1 MGKIFCLM
9 GKSSSGKDT
18 IYKYLIADQ
27 ELRLKRIVPYTTR
40 PIRQGEQEGVE
51 YHFVNAEQMFEYE
64 KSGQM
69 IEKRAYETV
78 HGTWYYFTVCEK
90 QMNLET
96 EDYLVIRTLESW
108 RSMCRHFG
116 RDKVIPVYIEV
127 KNSIRRKRAIAREK
141 EQKVPDYPEMRRRYR
156 ADGKDFSEKIL
167 TEEGI
172 VKRFQN
178 ENLEMCL
185 REIKLFIQSEMR
197 YN

>member
-18 IYKYLIADQ
+18 IYKHLMADQ
-27 ELRLKRIVPYTTR
+27 ALCLKRIVPYTTR

-51 YHFVNAEQMFEYE
+51 YHFVNIEHMFWLE
-64 KSGQM
+64 KAGQV

-78 HGTWYYFTVCEK
+78 HGIWYYFTVCEK
-90 QMNLET
+90 QIDLEN
-96 EDYLVIRTLESW
+96 ENYLIIGTLESF

-116 RDKVIPVYIEV
+116 RERVVPVYIEV

-156 ADGKDFSEKIL
+156 ADGKDFSEEHL
-167 TEEGI
+167 REEGI

-178 ENLEMCL
+178 EDLEICVN
-185 REIKLFIQSEMR
+185 EIKLFIQSEME